1 MGHLKPEV
9 ERYEFGGTAK
19 TASLILMGLGGI
31 LAVVGVIFNL
41 EFMTRIWVSLLHNS
55 FFFIAIGFAAMFF
68 VASQTVG
75 YNGWFVL
82 VRRIQEAMGTS
93 VLVGVPIFAI
103 VLLLGYHNIYEWAHD
118 GITDPNAANYDAL
131 IDHKSWFLNPTI
143 FFAFS
148 AVYLVLWWVC
158 TYLLRK
164 NSADHD
170 ENPGLGLYVQ
180 SKKLSMVFLVVFGV
194 SSSTALWHWFMSI
207 DPHWFST
214 LYGWYCFVSMF
225 VASMATSTLI
235 AIYLKDSQGLLKW
248 VTDEHIHDLGKY
260 VFAFSVA
267 WAYLWFSQFML
278 IWYSHI
284 PEETMYFR
292 DRFDNYSILFITN
305 FVINFLT
312 PFFVLITAGA
322 KRNRVALIFTCC
334 MVIFGHWLDY
344 YLMATPGAIKHS
356 HYVVEGQQIFNFGI
370 GPLEIGLGLFFAGL
384 FMFVTLQRLSKLSL
398 VPVNH
403 PFVKESMVHHV

>member
-9 ERYEFGGTAK
+9 EKYEFGGGAK
-19 TASLILMGLGGI
+19 STGLILMVVGGI
-31 LAVVGVIFNL
+31 LAAVGIFLNM
-41 EFMTRIWVSLLHNS
+41 EFPTRIFTSLLHNS
-55 FFFIAIGFAAMFF
+55 FFFVAIGFAAMFF
-68 VASQTVG
+68 VTSQTVA

-82 VRRIQEAMGTS
+82 VRRIHEAMGTS
-93 VLVGVPIFAI
+93 VLVGVPIFALALI
-103 VLLLGYHNIYEWAHD
+103 LGYHNIYEWAHD
-118 GITDPNAANYDAL
+118 GITDPNSANYDAL
-131 IDHKSWFLNPTI
+131 IDHKSWFLNPKI
-143 FFAFS
+143 FFIFS
-148 AVYLVLWWVC
+148 AVYLALWWIC
-158 TYLLRK
+158 TYLVRK

-170 ENPGLGLYVQ
+170 NNPGLEPYVQ
-180 SKKLSMVFLVVFGV
+180 SKKLSMIFLVVFGV
-194 SSSTALWHWFMSI
+194 SSSTAIWHWFMSI

-214 LYGWYCFVSMF
+214 LYGWYCFISIF
-225 VASMATSTLI
+225 VASMAASTLI
-235 AIYLKDSQGLLKW
+235 ALYLKNMGLLKF

-292 DRFDNYSILFITN
+292 DRFDHYPMVFFANFI
-305 FVINFLT
+305 INFLT
-312 PFFVLITAGA
+312 PFFVLLTAGA
-322 KRNRVALIFTCC
+322 KRNRVALIFVCT
-334 MVIFGHWLDY
+334 MVIFGHWLDF

-356 HYVVEGQQIFNFGI
+356 HIMVEGQQIFNFGI

-384 FMFVTLQRLSKLSL
+384 FIFVTFQRLAKLSL